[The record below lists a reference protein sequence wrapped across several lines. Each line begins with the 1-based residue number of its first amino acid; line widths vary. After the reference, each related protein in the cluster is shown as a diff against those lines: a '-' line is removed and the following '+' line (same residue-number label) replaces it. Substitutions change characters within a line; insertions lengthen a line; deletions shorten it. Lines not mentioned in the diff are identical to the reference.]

1 MAVNQEHVR
10 RTLAHVHRDHMIA
23 LLGNFPIYSIP
34 MPMGACDCRPPG
46 PKGYFAVGILFFINL
61 LNYADRFT
69 LSGAWGG
76 G

>member
-1 MAVNQEHVR
+1 
-10 RTLAHVHRDHMIA
+10 
-23 LLGNFPIYSIP
+23 

-46 PKGYFAVGILFFINL
+46 LKGYFAVGILFFINL

-76 G
+76 GGITQ